1 MKIALLG
8 HGIVGSGVRR
18 IIEEK
23 DLKNIEIV
31 SILVKDE
38 SEKKD
43 ERFTTNVDD
52 ILNDE
57 QINTVIECMGGDE
70 PAHTFVLRAL
80 ENKKNVISANK
91 KMLARHLDLFK
102 VARNNKVKLLVEAS
116 CGGGIP
122 WFSNIRKIRRNDD
135 IESFEGIMN
144 GTCNYILSKMFNE
157 DKAYD
162 EVLKEAQELGYAEA
176 DPTDDVDGYDT
187 LFKTVLS
194 IYQAFDEIADPN
206 EIPVFGIRN
215 LSPDALKII
224 KEKGYTIKLIGKAKK
239 TDKGIQA
246 YAMPQL
252 LKRDSVFA
260 NVNSNLNI
268 LSTTSMYLGT
278 ASFIGQ
284 GAGSLPTGHAI
295 VQDLEDLLDKDFEK
309 KRRKKVA
316 KLNNDI
322 YGKWFIVHKDI
333 SGFNKYIDE
342 QLADDVIITE
352 YCCLKDIQKILNKN
366 EDDSFFIA
374 EVEND

>member
-8 HGIVGSGVRR
+8 HGVVGSGVRK
-18 IIEEK
+18 IVKKK
-23 DLKNIEIV
+23 DLKNIEII

-43 ERFTTNVDD
+43 ERFTTNIDD
-52 ILNDE
+52 ILNNE
-57 QINTVIECMGGDE
+57 QIDTVIECLGGDE
-70 PAHTFVLRAL
+70 PAHTYVLRAL

-102 VARNNKVKLLVEAS
+102 VARKNRVKLLIEAS

-122 WFSNIRKIRRNDD
+122 WFSNVRKIRRSDE

-187 LFKTVLS
+187 LYKTVLS
-194 IYQAFDEIADPN
+194 IYSIFDEIADFN
-206 EIPVFGIRN
+206 NIAVYGIRN
-215 LSPDALKII
+215 LNKYAVSLI
-224 KEKGYTIKLIGKAKK
+224 KEKGYTVKLIGKAYK
-239 TDKGIQA
+239 TDFGISA
-246 YAMPQL
+246 YVMPHL
-252 LKRDSVFA
+252 YKRNNVFA
-260 NVNSNLNI
+260 NVDSNLNI
-268 LSTTSMYLGT
+268 LSLTSDYLGK

-295 VQDLEDLLDKDFEK
+295 VQDLEDLLDKDFEN

-322 YGKWFIVHKDI
+322 YGKWFIVHKGF
-333 SGFNKYIDE
+333 SGFKKYIDE
-342 QLADDVIITE
+342 QLADNVIITE
-352 YCCLKDIQKILNKN
+352 YCCLKDIQKILKKN